1 MAVAGLLVLAFL
13 TFFAFRPT
21 AILGING
28 GALHSSVGS
37 SVTGG
42 SCRHLHDQVWTCP
55 RSEAQGGSG
64 NVPYRVE
71 VDGLGCW
78 NATRGGG
85 YDPEAGPKHLS
96 GCVTIANYLLGS

>member
-21 AILGING
+21 AILGINE
-28 GALHSSVGS
+28 GALHSSVGGS
-37 SVTGG
+37 IADDGCTHIRGG
-42 SCRHLHDQVWTCP
+42 VWKCP
-55 RSEAQGGSG
+55 RMDSEGSSD
-64 NVPYRVE
+64 VTYRVE

-78 NATRGGG
+78 NASRSGG

-96 GCVTIANYLLGS
+96 GCVTIANYLLSS

>member
-21 AILGING
+21 PILGING
-28 GALHSSVGS
+28 GALHSSVGGS
-37 SVTGG
+37 IADGG
-42 SCRHLHDQVWTCP
+42 CTHIRPGVWKCP
-55 RSEAQGGSG
+55 RTDSEGSSD
-64 NVPYRVE
+64 VTYRVE

-85 YDPEAGPKHLS
+85 YDPELGPKQLS

>member
-13 TFFAFRPT
+13 TFFALRPT
-21 AILGING
+21 TILGIDG
-28 GALHSSVGS
+28 GALHDSVGG
-37 SVTGG
+37 SVTGEP
-42 SCRHLHDQVWTCP
+42 CRHLHSQIWICP

-78 NATRGGG
+78 NATRSGG

-96 GCVTIANYLLGS
+96 GCITIANYIRS